1 MYYIGTKQE
10 CIDYDTLVTQNEN
23 YAYEIDNWANPT
35 KHPTEEKWAI
45 IAHLNYTSSM
55 SSELSLDESWF
66 PKYP

>member
-23 YAYEIDNWANPT
+23 YAYEIDNWASPK

-45 IAHLNYTSSM
+45 IAHLRYTSSM
-55 SSELSLDESWF
+55 VSESTLDQSWF
-66 PKYP
+66 PQEP